1 MISLKEIER
10 QYPESLQSH
19 KRFMLREY
27 LQYKILEILFN
38 SEFFGKLCFMGGTC
52 LRIVHAN
59 TRFSEDLDFDN
70 FNLESNE
77 FDSIAATIAR
87 RLQSQGYRIEIETVT
102 SGTFHC
108 HIKFPGLLFEE
119 GLSGYQEEKILITID
134 TEPQHF
140 DYIPDKTIL
149 NKFDVFTAIQATP
162 PDILLS
168 QKFFAMMNR
177 ERKKGR
183 DFFDILF
190 LLKNTRPNYLY
201 LERKIGIVDDK
212 QLKNK
217 IIQDCKDVDLSELS
231 KDVAPFLFEAEDA
244 RKIELFLKY
253 IEQVL

>member
-38 SEFFGKLCFMGGTC
+38 SEFSGKLSFMGGTC

-70 FNLESNE
+70 FNMEASE
-77 FDSIAATIAR
+77 FDTISATIAR
-87 RLQSQGYRIEIETVT
+87 RLQSQGYRIEIETVS

-119 GLSGYQEEKILITID
+119 GLSGYQEEKILISID

-140 DYIPDKTIL
+140 DYIPVRTIL
-149 NKFDVFTAIQATP
+149 NKFDVFTAIMVTP

-168 QKFFAMMNR
+168 QKIYAMMNR
-177 ERKKGR
+177 KRKKGR

-190 LLKNTRPNYLY
+190 LLQNTRPNYLY
-201 LERKIGIVDDK
+201 LERKIGIVDGK
-212 QLKNK
+212 QLKDK
-217 IIQDCKDVDLSELS
+217 IIQVCKEVDLSKLAE
-231 KDVAPFLFEAEDA
+231 DVAPFLFKEEDA
-244 RKIELFLKY
+244 RRIELFQEY